1 MWCMLRVVYLVHMV
15 HSACGSPIAC
25 GSHKTIG
32 AYGSFYTSGK
42 ARSDIFLVPPK
53 YRSGIS
59 VPNLL

>member
-25 GSHKTIG
+25 GSYKTIG

-42 ARSDIFLVPPK
+42 ARSDIF
-53 YRSGIS
+53 
-59 VPNLL
+59 